1 MCIKETPVSTCD
13 FLPFSHLLEV
23 NIGFMGKDNIGKE
36 NVDLAHGKNS
46 NFSFNLLLS
55 IFYNEENTK

>member
-23 NIGFMGKDNIGKE
+23 NVGFMGKDNIGKE
-36 NVDLAHGKNS
+36 NVDLAHGKETVTLFAS
-46 NFSFNLLLS
+46 M
-55 IFYNEENTK
+55 YNCTISLFM